1 MGWLALIIAG
11 LCEVFGVINIKR
23 ITMKKWD
30 ALIFLIIGF
39 ILSFAMLTYAMKA
52 ISMGTAYGV
61 WTGIGTIGSALIG
74 MYMYNEPKEWM
85 RIFFIGLILA
95 ATIGLKVI
103 S

>member
-39 ILSFAMLTYAMKA
+39 ILSFAMLTYAMKT

>member
-1 MGWLALIIAG
+1 MSWIALIIAG

-23 ITMKKWD
+23 LTMKKWD
-30 ALIFLIIGF
+30 ALFYLAAGF
-39 ILSFAMLTYAMKA
+39 ILSFAMLTYAMKT

-61 WTGIGTIGSALIG
+61 WTGIGTVGSALVG
-74 MYMYNEPKEWM
+74 MYMYNEPKEWT
-85 RIFFIGLILA
+85 RLLFIGMILA

>member
-1 MGWLALIIAG
+1 MAWFALIIAG

-23 ITMKKWD
+23 LTMKKWD
-30 ALIFLIIGF
+30 ALIYLTIGF
-39 ILSFAMLTYAMKA
+39 ILSFAMLTYAMKT

-61 WTGIGTIGSALIG
+61 WTGIGTVGSALVG
-74 MYMYNEPKEWM
+74 MYMYNEPKEWT